1 VRLGEVGLYENALL
15 FGYDATPH
23 LVAFERSGESE
34 ICCYVREGGRLTTRR
49 VSFRPF
55 LLLASTD
62 LLKGHGG
69 AVEVEALAGEAPFR
83 YLARVP
89 GWGDLQKLRAHVQ
102 KVSGKTP
109 AAPDAPYR
117 FFGDPVHQHLLLSGQ
132 THFLGLAFE
141 GLKRLQLDIETY
153 CAPGFEFPNAERETD
168 RITAVALRD
177 STGWERVLSGRELDE
192 ATMLQELTREIQA
205 CDPDILEGHNLF
217 RFDLPY
223 LEARA
228 KQHGLP
234 LRWGRDGSALAG
246 HPSRLQVAER
256 TITYTKYEIIGRHI
270 VDTWMLANFYDV
282 AARELEGYGLKDVAR
297 HFGLSPPD
305 RVTIPAHR
313 ASWYFDHDP
322 ETLCRYAL
330 DDVRETAAL
339 AALLSRSYFVQAQIV
354 PYSYQNVILR
364 GTATKIDAL
373 LIREYLRQRRAI
385 PAPGPAQPFA
395 GGYTAVKYVGVARSV
410 LHCDVASLYPSL
422 MLKDGLFPRSD
433 TLGVFPA
440 LLTDLRAFRLQAKA
454 AARAAPTERERQG
467 TEALQAT
474 FKILINSFYGYLG
487 FPVGHFNDFE
497 QARRVAAAGRDLI
510 QQVVAWLEGRGCQV
524 IEVDT
529 DGLYFMPPPTVRGAE
544 AEAALVEELTRILP
558 AGITLE
564 FDGRYPAMFSY
575 KMKNYALL
583 DEAGRLIIRG
593 SGLRSRGL
601 ELFQRRWMEEMF
613 RLALTGE
620 REKVPALLERY
631 RAAFRNHEFDIE
643 MFMKTET
650 LQESL
655 EGYREKV
662 RQKKR
667 NPAAAY
673 ALALRAERPYQ
684 PGDQI
689 SYYVTGRGRK
699 VKVHEHGKLA
709 AEWDP
714 AHPDENVEYYIG
726 KLEELYAK
734 FLPFLEGGGP
744 GGGEG
749 AGGGEEA

>member
-1 VRLGEVGLYENALL
+1 MRLGALSLYENALL
-15 FGYDATPH
+15 FGHDATPH
-23 LVAFERSGESE
+23 LVAVERTGESE
-34 ICCYVREGGRLTTRR
+34 ICCYLREGGRLVTRR
-49 VSFRPF
+49 APFSPF

-62 LLKGHGG
+62 LLKGYAG
-69 AVEVEALAGEAPFR
+69 AADVEALAGEAPLR

-89 GWGDLQKLRAHVQ
+89 GWAEALRLRAHLQ
-102 KVSGKTP
+102 KGSGKTA
-109 AAPDAPYR
+109 AAPDAPFR
-117 FFGDPVHQHLLLSGQ
+117 FFNDPVHQHLLLSGQ

-141 GLKRLQLDIETY
+141 DLRRLQLDIETY
-153 CAPGFEFPNAERETD
+153 CAPGFEFPNPERETD
-168 RITAVALRD
+168 RITAIALRD
-177 STGWERVLSGRELDE
+177 STGWERVLSGREWDE
-192 ATMLQELTREIQA
+192 ASMLREVSRELQA
-205 CDPDILEGHNLF
+205 RDPDILEGHNLF

-228 KQHGLP
+228 RRHAVP
-234 LRWGRDGSALAG
+234 LAWGRDGGALAG

-256 TITYTKYEIIGRHI
+256 TITYTKYEIAGRHV

-282 AARELEGYGLKDVAR
+282 AARELEGYGLKEVAR
-297 HFGLSPPD
+297 HFGLTSPD

-330 DDVRETAAL
+330 DDVRETEAL
-339 AALLSRSYFVQAQIV
+339 AALLSRSYLVQAQIF
-354 PYSYQNVILR
+354 PYSYQNVVLR

-373 LIREYLRQRRAI
+373 LLREYLRQRQAI
-385 PAPGPAQPFA
+385 PLPGPAQPFA

-433 TLGVFPA
+433 TLGVFPV
-440 LLTDLRAFRLQAKA
+440 LLTDLRAFRLEAKA

-467 TEALQAT
+467 IEALQAT
-474 FKILINSFYGYLG
+474 FKVLINSFYGYLG
-487 FPVGHFNDFE
+487 FALGHFNDFD
-497 QARRVAAAGRDLI
+497 QAKRVAAAGRALI
-510 QQVVAWLEGRGCQV
+510 RQIVAWLERRGCQV

-529 DGLYFMPPPTVRGAE
+529 DGLYFMPPPTVGEAE
-544 AEAALVEELTRILP
+544 AEALVEELIRTLP

-583 DEAGRLIIRG
+583 DEADRLIIRG

-631 RAAFRNHEFDIE
+631 REAFRRHEFDVE

-655 EGYREKV
+655 ESYREKV

-673 ALALRAERPYQ
+673 ELALKAERPYQ

-726 KLEELYAK
+726 KLEELHAK
-734 FLPFLEGGGP
+734 FLPFLQGGGP
-744 GGGEG
+744 V
-749 AGGGEEA
+749 AEEAEAAGPEGD

>member
-1 VRLGEVGLYENALL
+1 MKLGALSLYENALL

-23 LVAFERSGESE
+23 LVAFERSGDSE
-34 ICCYVREGGRLTTRR
+34 ICCYAREGGRLVTRR
-49 VSFRPF
+49 IPFHPF

-62 LLKGHGG
+62 LLKGYGG
-69 AVEVEALAGEAPFR
+69 AVEVETLAGEAPLR
-83 YLARVP
+83 TLGRVP
-89 GWGDLQKLRAHVQ
+89 GWGDLLKLRAHVQ
-102 KVSGKTP
+102 KLSGKTA

-132 THFLGLAFE
+132 AHFLGLAFE
-141 GLKRLQLDIETY
+141 DLKRLQLDIETY

-168 RITAVALRD
+168 RITAIALRD

-205 CDPDILEGHNLF
+205 RDPDVLEGHNLF

-228 KQHGLP
+228 GRHGLP
-234 LRWGRDGSALAG
+234 LRWGRDGSALTG

-256 TITYTKYEIIGRHI
+256 TITYTKYEIVGRHI

-282 AARELEGYGLKDVAR
+282 AARELEGYGLKEVAR
-297 HFGLSPPD
+297 HFGLTPPD

-330 DDVRETAAL
+330 DDVRETGAL
-339 AALLSRSYFVQAQIV
+339 AALLSRSYFVQAQIF
-354 PYSYQNVILR
+354 PYGYQNVILR

-440 LLTDLRAFRLQAKA
+440 LLKDLRDFRLQAKA
-454 AARAAPTERERQG
+454 AARAAPTELERQG

-474 FKILINSFYGYLG
+474 FKVLINSFYGYLG
-487 FPVGHFNDFE
+487 FPMGHFNDFE

-510 QQVVAWLEGRGCQV
+510 RQVVAWLEGRGCQV

-529 DGLYFMPPPTVRGAE
+529 DGLYFMPPPTVRGPG
-544 AEAALVEELTRILP
+544 AEAALVEELIQTLP

-583 DEAGRLIIRG
+583 DAAGRLIIRG

-613 RLALTGE
+613 RLALGGE
-620 REKVPALLERY
+620 REKVPALLDRY
-631 RAAFRNHEFDIE
+631 RAAFRSHEFDVE

-673 ALALRAERPYQ
+673 ELALKAERPYQ

-726 KLEELYAK
+726 KLEELHAK
-734 FLPFLEGGGP
+734 FLPLLEGGGP
-744 GGGEG
+744 VAQEERE
-749 AGGGEEA
+749 AGEEA

>member
-1 VRLGEVGLYENALL
+1 MRLGEVGLYENALL
-15 FGYDATPH
+15 FGHDATPH

-69 AVEVEALAGEAPFR
+69 AVEVEALAGEAPLR

-102 KVSGKTP
+102 RVSGKTP

-117 FFGDPVHQHLLLSGQ
+117 FFGDPVHQYLLLSGQ

-141 GLKRLQLDIETY
+141 ELKRLQLDIETY

-168 RITAVALRD
+168 RITAIALRD

-205 CDPDILEGHNLF
+205 RDPDIVEGHNLF

-228 KQHGLP
+228 KRHGLP

-510 QQVVAWLEGRGCQV
+510 RQVVGWLEGRGCQV

-631 RAAFRNHEFDIE
+631 RAAFRNHESDVE

-650 LQESL
+650 LQETL
-655 EGYREKV
+655 DTYLQKV
-662 RQKKR
+662 KAKKR
-667 NPAAAY
+667 NPAAPY
-673 ALALRAERPYQ
+673 ELALKSARPYQ

-689 SYYVTGRGRK
+689 SYYVSGQGTK
-699 VKVHEHGKLA
+699 VKVHEAAKLA
-709 AEWDP
+709 SQWDP
-714 AHPDENVEYYIG
+714 DRPDENVEYYKA
-726 KLEELYAK
+726 KLLDLYKK
-734 FLPFLEGGGP
+734 FKPFIEQDGLVP
-744 GGGEG
+744 VR
-749 AGGGEEA
+749 ADDSSD

>member
-1 VRLGEVGLYENALL
+1 VKPAGVSLTGNALL
-15 FGYDATPH
+15 FGHDAAPH
-23 LVAFERSGESE
+23 LVAFEKSGESE
-34 ICCYVREGGRLTTRR
+34 ICCYTRERGRLLSRR
-49 VSFRPF
+49 VPFRPF

-62 LLKGHGG
+62 LLKGYGG
-69 AVEVEALAGEAPFR
+69 AVEVEALAGEAPLR

-89 GWGDLQKLRAHVQ
+89 GWTEAQKLRAHVQ
-102 KVSGKTP
+102 RVSGKTP

-117 FFGDPVHQHLLLSGQ
+117 FFNDPVHQYLLLSGQ

-141 GLKRLQLDIETY
+141 EVTRLQLDIETY
-153 CAPGFEFPNAERETD
+153 CAPGFEFPNAEREAD
-168 RITAVALRD
+168 RITAIALSD
-177 STGWERVLSGRELDE
+177 SSGWERVLSGRDFTE
-192 ATMLQELTREIQA
+192 AAMLQELSREIQA
-205 CDPDILEGHNLF
+205 RDPDVLEGHNLF

-228 KQHGLP
+228 ARHAIP
-234 LRWGRDGSALAG
+234 LRWGRDGNALAG

-256 TITYTKYEIIGRHI
+256 TITYTKYEVFGRHI

-282 AARELEGYGLKDVAR
+282 AARELEGYGLKEVAR
-297 HFGLSPPD
+297 HFGLTAPD

-339 AALLSRSYFVQAQIV
+339 AALLSRSYFVQAQIF

-373 LIREYLRQRRAI
+373 LIREYVRQRRAI
-385 PAPGPAQPFA
+385 PVPGPAQPFA
-395 GGYTAVKYVGVARSV
+395 GGYTAVKYVGVAESV

-422 MLKDGLFPRSD
+422 MLKDGLFPRSE
-433 TLGVFPA
+433 TLGIFPA
-440 LLTDLRAFRLQAKA
+440 LLKDLRAFRLEAKA
-454 AARAAPTERERQG
+454 AARSAPTERERQG
-467 TEALQAT
+467 AEALQAT

-487 FPVGHFNDFE
+487 FSVGHFNDFE
-497 QARRVAAAGRDLI
+497 QAKRVAAAGRELI
-510 QQVVAWLEGRGCQV
+510 RSVVAWLEARGCQV

-529 DGLYFMPPPTVRGAE
+529 DGLYFMPPPSVRGAE
-544 AEAALVEELTRILP
+544 AEAALVEDLTRTLP

-583 DEAGRLIIRG
+583 DEAGRLRIRG

-620 REKVPALLERY
+620 QEKVPALLDRY
-631 RAAFRNHEFDIE
+631 RSAFRNHEFDIE

-655 EGYREKV
+655 ERYRDKV

-673 ALALRAERPYQ
+673 ELALRAERPYQ

-699 VKVHEHGKLA
+699 VKVHEFGRLA

-714 AHPDENVEYYIG
+714 ASPDENVEYYVG
-726 KLEELYAK
+726 KLEDLHEK
-734 FLPFLEGGGP
+734 FLPILKGGRP
-744 GGGEG
+744 V
-749 AGGGEEA
+749 AGQDGEEEA

>member
-1 VRLGEVGLYENALL
+1 
-15 FGYDATPH
+15 
-23 LVAFERSGESE
+23 
-34 ICCYVREGGRLTTRR
+34 
-49 VSFRPF
+49 
-55 LLLASTD
+55 
-62 LLKGHGG
+62 
-69 AVEVEALAGEAPFR
+69 
-83 YLARVP
+83 
-89 GWGDLQKLRAHVQ
+89 
-102 KVSGKTP
+102 
-109 AAPDAPYR
+109 
-117 FFGDPVHQHLLLSGQ
+117 
-132 THFLGLAFE
+132 
-141 GLKRLQLDIETY
+141 
-153 CAPGFEFPNAERETD
+153 
-168 RITAVALRD
+168 ALRD
-177 STGWERVLSGRELDE
+177 STGWERVLSGREWDE
-192 ATMLQELTREIQA
+192 ASMLREVSRELQA
-205 CDPDILEGHNLF
+205 RDPDILEGHNLF

-228 KQHGLP
+228 RRHAVP
-234 LRWGRDGSALAG
+234 LAWGRDGGALAG

-256 TITYTKYEIIGRHI
+256 TITYTKYEIAGRHI

-282 AARELEGYGLKDVAR
+282 AARELEGYGLKEVAR
-297 HFGLSPPD
+297 HFGLTSPD

-330 DDVRETAAL
+330 DDVRETEAL
-339 AALLSRSYFVQAQIV
+339 AALLSRSYFVQAQIF
-354 PYSYQNVILR
+354 PYSYQNVVLR

-373 LIREYLRQRRAI
+373 LLREYLRQRQAI
-385 PAPGPAQPFA
+385 PLPGPAQPFA

-433 TLGVFPA
+433 TLGVFPV
-440 LLTDLRAFRLQAKA
+440 LLTDLRAFRLEAKA

-467 TEALQAT
+467 IEALQAT
-474 FKILINSFYGYLG
+474 FKVLINSFYGYLG
-487 FPVGHFNDFE
+487 FALGHFNDFD
-497 QARRVAAAGRDLI
+497 QAKRVAAAGRALI
-510 QQVVAWLEGRGCQV
+510 RQIVAWLERRGCQV

-529 DGLYFMPPPTVRGAE
+529 DGLYFMPPPTVGEAE
-544 AEAALVEELTRILP
+544 AEALVEELIRTLP

-620 REKVPALLERY
+620 REKVPALLEGY
-631 RAAFRNHEFDIE
+631 REAFRRHEFDVE

-655 EGYREKV
+655 ESYREKV

-673 ALALRAERPYQ
+673 ELALKAERPYQ

-726 KLEELYAK
+726 KLEELHAK
-734 FLPFLEGGGP
+734 FLPFLQGGGP
-744 GGGEG
+744 V
-749 AGGGEEA
+749 AEEAEAAGPEGD